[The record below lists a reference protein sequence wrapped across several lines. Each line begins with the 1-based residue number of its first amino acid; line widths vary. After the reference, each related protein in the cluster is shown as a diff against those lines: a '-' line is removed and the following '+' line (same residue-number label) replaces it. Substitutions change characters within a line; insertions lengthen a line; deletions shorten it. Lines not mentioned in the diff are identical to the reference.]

1 MGSFHAASWART
13 PAQVVGVM
21 AQHHDQAAALAKSL
35 NTRVYDDLDAL
46 INDVDVV
53 DVCTPTDTH
62 HEIVLKAAAASK
74 QVVCE
79 KPLARTYAQ
88 GKAMVDACEKAG
100 VNLLVGQVVRFFPE
114 YALAK
119 SVVDEGKIGRVG
131 VMRLKRCGFQ
141 PTRET
146 GNWFAEFDR
155 SGGII
160 LDLMIHD
167 FDYARWTA
175 GEVESVYARNV
186 RRGQDAANDYG
197 QAILRHKSG
206 AISLVEGAWA
216 YPAPM
221 FRTGLEIA
229 GDGGLIEHPAG
240 SSVPLEIFLGQT
252 EGGQRAD
259 VGVPKSP
266 LLDDPYVMEIQ
277 HFYDILS
284 GVDIPLRITAADA
297 LAALRIALAAV
308 ESARTNRRVRIE
320 EVQ

>member
-1 MGSFHAASWART
+1 MMFRLGIVGTGVMGSFHAASWART

-131 VMRLKRCGFQ
+131 VMRLNAAVSSR
-141 PTRET
+141 PARRAT
-146 GNWFAEFDR
+146 G
-155 SGGII
+155 SP
-160 LDLMIHD
+160 
-167 FDYARWTA
+167 
-175 GEVESVYARNV
+175 
-186 RRGQDAANDYG
+186 
-197 QAILRHKSG
+197 
-206 AISLVEGAWA
+206 SLTV
-216 YPAPM
+216 
-221 FRTGLEIA
+221 
-229 GDGGLIEHPAG
+229 PAG
-240 SSVPLEIFLGQT
+240 
-252 EGGQRAD
+252 
-259 VGVPKSP
+259 
-266 LLDDPYVMEIQ
+266 
-277 HFYDILS
+277 LS
-284 GVDIPLRITAADA
+284 LT
-297 LAALRIALAAV
+297 
-308 ESARTNRRVRIE
+308 
-320 EVQ
+320 